1 MSGSNALAAAKRR
14 RGGSQELNKIP
25 PPGSRG
31 LQKGAQQSQQS
42 QTSVNPLQLVMINHQ
57 RLNSIQSEL
66 PKAIDNLGE
75 SLNALSSNCD
85 FLHENFK
92 SLQSELNTLK
102 TSKAGNTFNPD
113 LENKLNKLEVDLSES
128 HKIVL
133 KNQSFSMDLSSQL
146 MKLKE
151 DYNTLSAN
159 VKKIDILESNLSKS
173 QIIFNEQLSKIDR
186 QSQKMI
192 DELSFKLKDV
202 SELLQA
208 LLSNKHNDN
217 MNQSVN
223 QDITEDSNPVANQ
236 DQAISELLSQDVNQ
250 DVDETVS
257 ENTLENTN

>member
-14 RGGSQELNKIP
+14 RGGSQELNKVL

-31 LQKGAQQSQQS
+31 LQKGTQSNQQQPQAPI
-42 QTSVNPLQLVMINHQ
+42 NPLQLVMINHQ

-66 PKAIDNLGE
+66 PKAIDSLGE

-92 SLQSELNTLK
+92 LLQSELNTLK
-102 TSKAGNTFNPD
+102 ISKNGNNFNPE
-113 LENKLNKLEVDLSES
+113 LETKLNKLEVDLSES

-133 KNQSFSMDLSSQL
+133 KNQSFSMDLSSQF

-151 DYNTLSAN
+151 DYNSLSIA
-159 VKKIDILESNLSKS
+159 VKKIDTLESNFSKT

-202 SELLQA
+202 SELLQS
-208 LLSNKHNDN
+208 LLTSKRDEN
-217 MNQSVN
+217 MNQLLN
-223 QDITEDSNPVANQ
+223 QNINEDSNPVVNQ
-236 DQAISELLSQDVNQ
+236 ETFEESIQDVNK
-250 DVDETVS
+250 DVEETVS
-257 ENTLENTN
+257 ENTLEIIN